1 MPQKERFLDM
11 VAGVLDEEEGE
22 TLVNVNIVDDERAA
36 KNVENKKK
44 KPTYQPYDEDEFDE
58 QGMVCICLKILQTS
72 FEASLIP
79 VILDISSVY
88 SRFINYISYL
98 PFAFKDSP

>member
-1 MPQKERFLDM
+1 MQKCFIAM
-11 VAGVLDEEEGE
+11 VVGVLDEEEGD

-58 QGMVCICLKILQTS
+58 QGMVCICLKIMHRN
-72 FEASLIP
+72 F
-79 VILDISSVY
+79 
-88 SRFINYISYL
+88 
-98 PFAFKDSP
+98 